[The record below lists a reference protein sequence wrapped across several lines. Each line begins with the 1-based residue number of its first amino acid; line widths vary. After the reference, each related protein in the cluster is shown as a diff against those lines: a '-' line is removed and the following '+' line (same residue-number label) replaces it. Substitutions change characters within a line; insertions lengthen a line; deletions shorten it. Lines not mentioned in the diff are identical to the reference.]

1 MIANQHERVYER
13 LTFLRSLRNTADY
26 ELQVSLAT
34 LIANA
39 DDAELYAEEIIAR
52 LDELTAGH
60 VDKESADTGISEA
73 GTIIPAPE

>member
-1 MIANQHERVYER
+1 MIAGQHERVYER

-39 DDAELYAEEIIAR
+39 ELYADEIIAR
-52 LDELTAGH
+52 LDELAAERVH
-60 VDKESADTGISEA
+60 AESGDGASEDTGERV
-73 GTIIPAPE
+73 PDLE

>member
-1 MIANQHERVYER
+1 MIAGQHERVYER

-39 DDAELYAEEIIAR
+39 EDAELYADEIIAR
-52 LDELTAGH
+52 LDELAAERVH
-60 VDKESADTGISEA
+60 PESGDGASGDTGER
-73 GTIIPAPE
+73 IPDPE